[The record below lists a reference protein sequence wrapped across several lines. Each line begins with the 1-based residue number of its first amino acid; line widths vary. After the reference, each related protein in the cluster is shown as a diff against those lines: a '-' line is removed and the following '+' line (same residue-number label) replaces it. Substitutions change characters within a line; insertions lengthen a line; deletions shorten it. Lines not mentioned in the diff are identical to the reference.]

1 MNLDHVIEHVHDL
14 IPELPSKT
22 IVTSDHGNMLGER
35 TVSGRRIYG
44 HLGGVRTP
52 ALIGVSLAVVQHGK
66 RKTINDGGIHSS
78 VSIDYDIID
87 QRLAALSYLDY

>member
-1 MNLDHVIEHVHDL
+1 
-14 IPELPSKT
+14 
-22 IVTSDHGNMLGER
+22 
-35 TVSGRRIYG
+35 
-44 HLGGVRTP
+44 
-52 ALIGVSLAVVQHGK
+52 VSLAVVQHGK